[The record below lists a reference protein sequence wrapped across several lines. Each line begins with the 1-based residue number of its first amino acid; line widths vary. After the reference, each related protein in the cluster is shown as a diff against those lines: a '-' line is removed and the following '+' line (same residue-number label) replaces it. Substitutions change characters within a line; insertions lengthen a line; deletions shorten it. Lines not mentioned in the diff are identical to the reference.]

1 MAARGAQSNTM
12 LYSLITFVGL
22 FVVATVCAVVF
33 YVKSEE
39 YRTQFETK
47 RNDTEQIASSREQG
61 AMTRLVGRAEQGQT
75 YLGTTL
81 SLIDKLYQA
90 ITGQAPAEGIPADVK
105 ANDAIM
111 QVNTM
116 LEALGADASAV
127 VGADGVALVHTIGDL
142 KQKLDAAR
150 VQMQQLQSAYDTLE
164 DDMDELR
171 NQMQQRQTLFV
182 GELAVSESL
191 TDEVRDRFDQLQRQ
205 MQSAT
210 QEQIDS
216 YRDRLEQEQANLR
229 ARQAELQE
237 TERRMQELDTQLQ
250 ASLDQLEA
258 IKPRPDA
265 AVVAYKSDARIVR
278 VDLQNDLVTLDVGA
292 KDGVYRGLTFSI
304 YQSNIPIPE
313 TGVGKAEI
321 EVFQVGE
328 QVSVARIVRQDA
340 RNPIIPEDLVVNLI
354 WDAATSNKFIVIG
367 DFDTTRDGR
376 INPDGAAQV
385 RELIERWGGRLQDDI
400 GIDTDFVIVGFEPA
414 IPQRPTEDELDV
426 DPTALQRYETAR
438 RRAETYN
445 EMLAKAGRFRVPVF
459 NYRQFIHLIGY
470 DTLSTKLRAG

>member
-22 FVVATVCAVVF
+22 FVIATVCAVVF

-47 RNDTEQIASSREQG
+47 RNDTEQIASSREQT
-61 AMTRLVGRAEQGQT
+61 AITSLVGKAEQGKT

-90 ITGQAPAEGIPADVK
+90 ITGKAPAEGIPADVK

-111 QVNTM
+111 QVNTT
-116 LEALGADASAV
+116 LEALDADATAV

-150 VQMQQLQSAYDTLE
+150 VQMQQLQSAYYTLE

-265 AVVAYKSDARIVR
+265 AVAAYKSDARTVR

-292 KDGVYRGLTFSI
+292 NYGVYRGLTFSI
-304 YQSNIPIPE
+304 YQSNVPIPE
-313 TGVGKAEI
+313 NGVGKAEI

-328 QVSVARIVRQDA
+328 QVSVARIVRQDP

-354 WDAATSNKFIVIG
+354 WDAETSNKFIVIG

-414 IPQRPTEDELDV
+414 IPQRPTEEELDV
-426 DPTALQRYETAR
+426 DPTALQRYETASR
-438 RRAETYN
+438 QAEIYN
-445 EMLAKAGRFRVPVF
+445 EMLAKAGRLRVPVF
-459 NYRQFIHLIGY
+459 NYQQFIHLIGY
-470 DTLSTKLRAG
+470 DTLSTKLGAS